1 MRLIDAERFEELFNQ
16 QVEFGAT
23 DLFDAV
29 DDALQDTESIDPKT
43 LPLVQELRAQLAR
56 VTEERDKALR
66 YEHLD
71 ELKLCLESSRDI
83 NLVYIP
89 RSLAEKVA
97 VESMNLEKE
106 ISKVTAERDAAI
118 SDLYAARSCCT
129 CELRSTT
136 DCMFEYM
143 GESCSDYDT
152 PGLPYKWRGIQEVQE
167 DE

>member
-56 VTEERDKALR
+56 VT
-66 YEHLD
+66 
-71 ELKLCLESSRDI
+71 
-83 NLVYIP
+83 
-89 RSLAEKVA
+89 
-97 VESMNLEKE
+97 
-106 ISKVTAERDAAI
+106 AERDAAVK
-118 SDLYAARSCCT
+118 DLYAVKACKTCALQFSDDCLLEECLSRAVLLSART
-129 CELRSTT
+129 PRTNG
-136 DCMFEYM
+136 
-143 GESCSDYDT
+143 GESRRRRTMNEYEKISYS
-152 PGLPYKWRGIQEVQE
+152 PEEIGILFDGVSHYESKLKDVTWWKLVEQKKEALE